1 MTLNKPELLTAPLHI
16 LFCLMKSNQCTILS
30 LSADEGYICQEE
42 YNAYI
47 KQYKQTV
54 KTSVLVAYLDWKWVD
69 TYMYTVLFIVV
80 LIITFQC

>member
-1 MTLNKPELLTAPLHI
+1 
-16 LFCLMKSNQCTILS
+16 MKSNQCTILS
-30 LSADEGYICQEE
+30 LSADEGYICHEE

>member
-1 MTLNKPELLTAPLHI
+1 
-16 LFCLMKSNQCTILS
+16 MKSNQCTILS

-42 YNAYI
+42 YNVYL